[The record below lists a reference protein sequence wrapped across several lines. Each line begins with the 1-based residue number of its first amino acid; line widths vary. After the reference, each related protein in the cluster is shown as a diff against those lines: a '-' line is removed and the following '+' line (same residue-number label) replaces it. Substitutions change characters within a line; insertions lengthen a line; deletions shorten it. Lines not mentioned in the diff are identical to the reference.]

1 MTSFGVQWQAATWRI
16 RRANRSRRFIA
27 QLTPWAA
34 GLVVHAGDFVQS
46 EGMAFRASNGGTTA
60 GVGPNNTGGASFV
73 DGGGVG
79 WVHVALLLTAQ
90 PTI

>member
-1 MTSFGVQWQAATWRI
+1 MTFSSQWQAATYNARKHS
-16 RRANRSRRFIA
+16 RSKRLIA
-27 QLTPWAA
+27 LLTPWAA
-34 GLVVHAGDFVQS
+34 GLIVHAGDYVQS
-46 EGMAFRASNGGTTA
+46 GGMAFRASNSGTTA
-60 GVGPNNTGGASFV
+60 GAGPNNDSGASFI